1 MRMDTR
7 EDRYKYSHR
16 RRSDSLDEDD
26 CLENDSTTDSDV
38 TIPPTHNSASAVP
51 FIKDLH
57 SHCPCANRHALQ
69 TSCIGGIVVR
79 GEQGELR
86 RREGKE
92 VMSSS

>member
-51 FIKDLH
+51 LLH
-57 SHCPCANRHALQ
+57 
-69 TSCIGGIVVR
+69 
-79 GEQGELR
+79 
-86 RREGKE
+86 
-92 VMSSS
+92 